1 MPGTLIEE
9 EGESVQQIMLSE
21 KTGLPLGVLD
31 TPHHEYADDTFVS
44 VNKGERRKKNETAEE
59 KKMRKQNV
67 KKERQ
72 LARMQKKMMKEAFSE
87 EFGRRAHDVLVDD
100 VGGKSVFRF

>member
-1 MPGTLIEE
+1 ME
-9 EGESVQQIMLSE
+9 EGDSSVQQIMLSE

-31 TPHHEYADDTFVS
+31 TRDHEYADDTFMS
-44 VNKGERRKKNETAEE
+44 VNKGEARKKNETAEE
-59 KKMRKQNV
+59 KKARKQSI

-87 EFGRRAHDVLVDD
+87 EFSRRAHEVLVDD